1 MKYKIY
7 ELVQPD
13 ILQENVIEGYG
24 MRSISRIVLEKISGI
39 DYEFNED
46 HESMENAIAEIEKFK
61 NQLKGM
67 RLTIIPI
74 IEIDYKGEIK
84 QH

>member
-7 ELVQPD
+7 ELAQPD
-13 ILQENVIEGYG
+13 ILRENVIEQYSV
-24 MRSISRIVLEKISGI
+24 RSISRIVLEEISGV
-39 DYEFNED
+39 DYEFK
-46 HESMENAIAEIEKFK
+46 ESHDSVENAVAEIEKFK

-74 IEIDYKGEIK
+74 IEIE
-84 QH
+84 HP